1 MFSEKADGLGFCPAG
16 MRERYGVKWKGVG
29 KTLAKK
35 KRKEMDRRTDVT
47 ELESRVTLRA
57 EY

>member
-1 MFSEKADGLGFCPAG
+1 MGFCPAG

-29 KTLAKK
+29 KTLAKE